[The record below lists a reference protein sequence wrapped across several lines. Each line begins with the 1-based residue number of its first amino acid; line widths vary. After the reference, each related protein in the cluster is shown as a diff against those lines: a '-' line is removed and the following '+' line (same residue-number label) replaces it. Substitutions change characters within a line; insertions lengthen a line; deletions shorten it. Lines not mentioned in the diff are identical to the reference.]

1 MPPAIDTVLRL
12 LNTLFKQGRFYKPD
26 HPTLRARI
34 DDLLAAL
41 EPAWTWTEGRTLSV
55 GALKGKFLVNR
66 EAPGR
71 MTPIIQSLTEMF
83 EDAGLLTLEIREG
96 VTAQEIGRLAE
107 AVGLGRQRIRAAGG
121 IAVLVPPESIPHIV
135 IRAADWE
142 KLLEAGSVA
151 AGDSPDQR
159 PFEERLLQA
168 IMNGS
173 PLAGGPGGPASA
185 APMALALRGAVARNP
200 RLAQRIAAVG
210 SAIARSGETTQPD
223 AVVDLFER
231 LDRYFQALPAQERE
245 MLLGRIADSIP
256 APSEPDSGAGAGA
269 PDRVDRMID
278 EFSSIQFLDVMAS
291 LVVREG
297 KASERLR
304 SVFSN
309 LAPEEVETQILPRV
323 RAEGERARRGE
334 GKYPSGVW
342 KSVEQLL
349 LRRSESSYMGSTY
362 AQSLD
367 FLAEDL
373 LDVEATPEAA
383 AKARELSATLSDD
396 AIEWNKTLVL
406 LELLSFQSDPEFFR
420 RTVEDLVE
428 TAQAYAASAQYDR
441 AHKVISD
448 LRNVFDLS
456 LSEDPLQGVLAE
468 VISRFR
474 VEDAVATLMDSFEE
488 IPEAQRAAAE
498 LLLARF
504 PERSTAVLLPN
515 LYQETRRRVRRYI
528 ISVLIA
534 LGPPVVPPV
543 MESLDDSRWYVV
555 RNGIHVLG
563 ELKAEEAAIPISRL
577 ARHFHERVRQEAVAA
592 LGKIGS
598 RRGLPVLGA
607 ILEKEAWLATWPG
620 RRDESLRLAAARAIA
635 EIGARTGSREAADLL
650 RKGAAAKS
658 PELRELCEG
667 LLVRLSPHGQEDPA
681 SATETSDGREEGRHA

>member
-1 MPPAIDTVLRL
+1 MVPAIDSVLRL

-26 HPTLRARI
+26 HPILRARI
-34 DDLLAAL
+34 DEILSAL
-41 EPAWTWTEGRTLSV
+41 ESAWTWTEGRTLSV
-55 GALKGKFLVNR
+55 GALKGKFLVNK

-71 MTPIIQSLTEMF
+71 MTPIVQSLTEMF
-83 EDAGLLTLEIREG
+83 EDAGLLALEIREG

-107 AVGLGRQRIRAAGG
+107 AIGLGRQRVRAAGG
-121 IAVLVPPESIPHIV
+121 IAALVPPASVPHIV

-151 AGDSPDQR
+151 AGDSTDQR
-159 PFEERLLQA
+159 PLEERLLQA

-173 PLAGGPGGPASA
+173 PLAAGPGPASA

-256 APSEPDSGAGAGA
+256 APSEPDSGQGAGA
-269 PDRVDRMID
+269 PDRVDRLID
-278 EFSSIQFLDVMAS
+278 EFASIQFLDVMAS

-383 AKARELSATLSDD
+383 AKARELSPTLADD
-396 AIEWNKTLVL
+396 AIEWNKAVVL

-441 AHKVISD
+441 AHKIVSD

-504 PERSTAVLLPN
+504 PERSAAVLLPN
-515 LYQETRRRVRRYI
+515 LFQETRRRVRRYI

-534 LGPPVVPPV
+534 LGPPVIPLV
-543 MESLDDSRWYVV
+543 MESLDDSRWYVI

-563 ELKAEEAAIPISRL
+563 ELKAEEAALPISRL

-607 ILEKEAWLATWPG
+607 IVEKEAWLAAWPG

-635 EIGARTGSREAADLL
+635 EIGTRTGRREAADLL

-658 PELRELCEG
+658 QELRDLCEG
-667 LLVRLSPHGQEDPA
+667 LLARLSPHGHEGLEPA
-681 SATETSDGREEGRHA
+681 AETSDGREEEPDA